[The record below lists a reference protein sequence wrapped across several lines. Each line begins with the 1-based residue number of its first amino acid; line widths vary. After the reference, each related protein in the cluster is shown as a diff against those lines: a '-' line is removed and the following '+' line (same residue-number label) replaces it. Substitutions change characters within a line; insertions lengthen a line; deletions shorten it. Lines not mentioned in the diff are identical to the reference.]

1 MSHAHAHHVRG
12 AACNEPPSLIKVKD
26 SCVVTKCESLYE
38 TQHRLNFSL
47 GLIISLI
54 CKHWKVIAS
63 RHDALTHLRISSFY
77 LSFLSASYLQ
87 LFFVQM
93 LHSTTFYCSFWSSK
107 SCCLFQDVKW
117 YLPCILLQF
126 ILFPGS
132 FLLFIL
138 PRDAITFQCLTH
150 CKYSFHWY
158 FNTFERAILCS
169 LE

>member
-54 CKHWKVIAS
+54 CKHWKVIAP

-77 LSFLSASYLQ
+77 LSFLCASYLQ
-87 LFFVQM
+87 LFLSKCSTLLLFTVHFGPPRVAVCFRM
-93 LHSTTFYCSFWSSK
+93 LSDIFRVFYFN
-107 SCCLFQDVKW
+107 LFYFQD
-117 YLPCILLQF
+117 PFCS
-126 ILFPGS
+126 S
-132 FLLFIL
+132 FC
-138 PRDAITFQCLTH
+138 PEMQ
-150 CKYSFHWY
+150 
-158 FNTFERAILCS
+158 
-169 LE
+169 